1 MKSLK
6 RAISFCLTL
15 TMVFALIACSD
26 KQQQQ
31 PGTSSGGSPN
41 ASSSAPQKDADV
53 TLSMGHK
60 MGAESLDGQA
70 FQMFA
75 DLAAEKSGGTVKI
88 NVFPSSQL
96 GDGPTQVNNVLL
108 GSQDIYAESI
118 SEWAGVTPLADVGS
132 SVPYLF
138 NSPEDY
144 FDLVAGDFGREQE
157 AAFEAGGVHLI
168 NTARNWLRGP
178 YRVLCSVKPI
188 QSIDDLKGLRL
199 RTWENA
205 TYMTCWTE
213 LGTNPL
219 VIGWTDTYL
228 ALSQGT
234 VEAVTS
240 PASQVE
246 DMSFY
251 EVAPYI
257 TNINEFPQEVGV
269 MMNLAAWNKLSD
281 AQKTAVTE
289 AANEAGAWAAEAVY
303 DYVEESNARMAAAG
317 ATFYEMDTAP
327 CTEALKG
334 VYLKLEADGAL
345 PEGLLEALGLK

>member
-1 MKSLK
+1 MKYSKKAIALCLALMMVLSL
-6 RAISFCLTL
+6 A
-15 TMVFALIACSD
+15 ACGNHSD
-26 KQQQQ
+26 NQ
-31 PGTSSGGSPN
+31 SGASGSSPN
-41 ASSSAPQKDADV
+41 ASAGTPVKDAEV

-60 MGAESLDGQA
+60 MSAESLDGQA

-75 DLAAEKSGGTVKI
+75 DLAAEKSGGTIKI

-96 GDGPTQVNNVLL
+96 GDGPTEVNNVLL

-118 SEWAGVTPLADVGS
+118 SEWAGITPLADVGS
-132 SVPYLF
+132 GVPYLF
-138 NSPEDY
+138 NTPEDY
-144 FDLVAGDFGREQE
+144 FELVAGDFGKKQE
-157 AAFEAGGVHLI
+157 EAFEAGGVHLV

-188 QSIDDLKGLRL
+188 QSIDDIKGLRL

-213 LGTNPL
+213 LGANPL

-240 PASQVE
+240 PASQIE

-257 TNINEFPQEVGV
+257 TNINEFPQEVSV
-269 MMNLAAWNKLSD
+269 MMNLASWNKLSD
-281 AQKTAVTE
+281 AQKTAITE
-289 AANEAGAWAAEAVY
+289 AGNEAGAWAAEAVY
-303 DYVEESNARMAAAG
+303 DYVEQSIARMEQAG
-317 ATFYEMDTAP
+317 ATFYEMDTTP
-327 CTEALKG
+327 CTEALKDT
-334 VYLKLEADGAL
+334 YLKMEENGAL
-345 PEGLLEALGLK
+345 PEGLLDSLGLK